1 MSTPAVG
8 PARTTKQLEILSL
21 RSLELADPVAAG
33 EVAFIDAVDV
43 AYTAAVWAGLT
54 ETVGD
59 DIVQAVLAEAF
70 RTVRRQR

>member
-21 RSLELADPVAAG
+21 RSLELADRVAAG